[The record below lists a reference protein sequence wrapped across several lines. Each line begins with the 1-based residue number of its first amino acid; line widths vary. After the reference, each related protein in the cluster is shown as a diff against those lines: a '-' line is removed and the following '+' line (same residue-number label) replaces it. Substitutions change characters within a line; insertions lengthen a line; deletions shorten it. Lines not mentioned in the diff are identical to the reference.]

1 MAPTQ
6 IAFEQKLNMIF
17 NKHSFLLQKLEF
29 TKLLFTHNS
38 GGDCHPKFTQSC
50 CSPTVWGETGV
61 LSDGGS
67 CESSKESKDPIV
79 DVRVA
84 KDAVVGV
91 GALGVAVP
99 CAAPV
104 PARVEH
110 LVGKVLGA
118 SSKRSS
124 PSSGVDRLVACEEPR
139 VWRVL
144 VLAPALLG
152 TVPGQTG
159 SSLGS
164 GGGEDEEGGEECER
178 DLHFLLSRQTRLE
191 SLRLVSDWS
200 GQTGSSP

>member
-17 NKHSFLLQKLEF
+17 IKHRFLFQKLEF
-29 TKLLFTHNS
+29 TKLLSTHNQ
-38 GGDCHPKFTQSC
+38 GGDGHPKFTQSC

-67 CESSKESKDPIV
+67 GESSKESEDPVV
-79 DVRVA
+79 DVGVA
-84 KDAVVGV
+84 EDAVVGV

-99 CAAPV
+99 RAAPV

-110 LVGKVLGA
+110 LVGEVLGA
-118 SSKRSS
+118 SSKSSS
-124 PSSGVDRLVACEEPR
+124 PSCGVDRLVAGEEPR
-139 VWRVL
+139 VRRVL
-144 VLAPALLG
+144 VLAPALRA
-152 TVPGQTG
+152 VSGQTG

-164 GGGEDEEGGEECER
+164 GGGEDEEGSEDCER

-191 SLRLVSDWS
+191 SLRLVGDCSS
-200 GQTGSSP
+200 GS

>member
-17 NKHSFLLQKLEF
+17 IKHSFFLQKSEF
-29 TKLLFTHNS
+29 TKLLFTHNQ

-50 CSPTVWGETGV
+50 CSPTVWCETGV

-67 CESSKESKDPIV
+67 GESSKESEDPVV
-79 DVRVA
+79 DVGVA
-84 KDAVVGV
+84 EDAVVGV
-91 GALGVAVP
+91 GALGVAGP
-99 CAAPV
+99 RAAAV

-110 LVGKVLGA
+110 LVGEVLGA

-124 PSSGVDRLVACEEPR
+124 PSCGVDRLVAGEEPR

-144 VLAPALLG
+144 VLTPALLRA
-152 TVPGQTG
+152 VPGQTG

-164 GGGEDEEGGEECER
+164 GGGEDEEGSEDCEGG
-178 DLHFLLSRQTRLE
+178 LHLLLSRQTRLE
-191 SLRLVSDWS
+191 SLRLVGDWYQ
-200 GQTGSSP
+200 GPP

>member
-1 MAPTQ
+1 M
-6 IAFEQKLNMIF
+6 
-17 NKHSFLLQKLEF
+17 FLLQNLEF

-67 CESSKESKDPIV
+67 GESSKETKDPIV
-79 DVRVA
+79 DVGVA
-84 KDAVVGV
+84 EDPVVGV

-99 CAAPV
+99 RAAPV
-104 PARVEH
+104 PAGVEH

-118 SSKRSS
+118 SSKSSS
-124 PSSGVDRLVACEEPR
+124 PSSGVDGLVAGEEPR
-139 VWRVL
+139 VRRVL

-164 GGGEDEEGGEECER
+164 GGGEDEEGSKDCER

-191 SLRLVSDWS
+191 SLRLVGDSH
-200 GQTGSSP
+200 

>member
-1 MAPTQ
+1 MVPTQ
-6 IAFEQKLNMIF
+6 TAFEQKLSQCFI
-17 NKHSFLLQKLEF
+17 KHMFLLQKLQF
-29 TKLLFTHNS
+29 TNLLFTHNQ

-67 CESSKESKDPIV
+67 GESSKESEDPVV
-79 DVRVA
+79 DVGVA

-99 CAAPV
+99 RAAAV

-110 LVGKVLGA
+110 LVGEVLGA
-118 SSKRSS
+118 SSKSNS
-124 PSSGVDRLVACEEPR
+124 PSSGVDGLVAGEEPR
-139 VWRVL
+139 VRRVL
-144 VLAPALLG
+144 VLASALLG

-159 SSLGS
+159 SSLGG
-164 GGGEDEEGGEECER
+164 GGGEDEEGGEDCKR

-191 SLRLVSDWS
+191 SLRLVGD
-200 GQTGSSP
+200 SPCTLR

>member
-1 MAPTQ
+1 
-6 IAFEQKLNMIF
+6 MIF
-17 NKHSFLLQKLEF
+17 IKHSFLLQKLEF

-67 CESSKESKDPIV
+67 GESSKESKNPIV
-79 DVRVA
+79 DVGVA
-84 KDAVVGV
+84 KDPIVGV

-99 CAAPV
+99 RAAAV

-110 LVGKVLGA
+110 LVGEVLGT
-118 SSKRSS
+118 SSKSSS
-124 PSSGVDRLVACEEPR
+124 PSSGVDRLVAGEEPR

-164 GGGEDEEGGEECER
+164 GGGEDEEGSKDCER

-191 SLRLVSDWS
+191 SLRLVGDWS
-200 GQTGSSP
+200 PC

>member
-1 MAPTQ
+1 
-6 IAFEQKLNMIF
+6 MIF
-17 NKHSFLLQKLEF
+17 IKHSFLLQKVEF
-29 TKLLFTHNS
+29 TKLLFTHNQ
-38 GGDCHPKFTQSC
+38 GGDGHPKFTQSC

-67 CESSKESKDPIV
+67 GESSKESEDPVV
-79 DVRVA
+79 DVGVA

-99 CAAPV
+99 RAAPV

-110 LVGKVLGA
+110 LVGEVLGA

-124 PSSGVDRLVACEEPR
+124 PSSRVDRLVAGEEPR
-139 VWRVL
+139 VRRVL
-144 VLAPALLG
+144 VLAPALRA
-152 TVPGQTG
+152 VSGQTG

-164 GGGEDEEGGEECER
+164 GGGEDEEGGEDCER

-191 SLRLVSDWS
+191 SLRLVSDS
-200 GQTGSSP
+200 

>member
-17 NKHSFLLQKLEF
+17 IKHSCLLQKLEF
-29 TKLLFTHNS
+29 TKLSFTHNQ
-38 GGDCHPKFTQSC
+38 GGDGHPESTHSC
-50 CSPTVWGETGV
+50 CSPTVWGKTGV

-67 CESSKESKDPIV
+67 GESSKESKDPVV
-79 DVRVA
+79 DVGVA
-84 KDAVVGV
+84 EDAVVGV
-91 GALGVAVP
+91 GALGVAGP
-99 CAAPV
+99 RAAAV

-110 LVGKVLGA
+110 LVGEVLGA
-118 SSKRSS
+118 SSKSSS
-124 PSSGVDRLVACEEPR
+124 PSSGVYRLVAGEEPR
-139 VWRVL
+139 VRRVL
-144 VLAPALLG
+144 VLASALG

-164 GGGEDEEGGEECER
+164 GGGEDEEGGEDCKR

>member
-17 NKHSFLLQKLEF
+17 IKHSFLLQKLEF
-29 TKLLFTHNS
+29 TKLLFTHNQ

-67 CESSKESKDPIV
+67 GESSKESKDPVV
-79 DVRVA
+79 DVGVA

-91 GALGVAVP
+91 GALGVAGP
-99 CAAPV
+99 RAAAV

-110 LVGKVLGA
+110 LVGEVLGA
-118 SSKRSS
+118 SSKSSS
-124 PSSGVDRLVACEEPR
+124 PSSGVDRLVAGEEPR

-144 VLAPALLG
+144 ILAPALRA
-152 TVPGQTG
+152 VPGQTG

-164 GGGEDEEGGEECER
+164 GGGEDEEGGKDCER

-191 SLRLVSDWS
+191 SLRLVGDCSS
-200 GQTGSSP
+200 GS

>member
-17 NKHSFLLQKLEF
+17 IKHSFLLQKLEF
-29 TKLLFTHNS
+29 TKLSFTHNQ
-38 GGDCHPKFTQSC
+38 GGDGHPKFTQSC

-67 CESSKESKDPIV
+67 GKSSKESEDPVV
-79 DVRVA
+79 DVGVA
-84 KDAVVGV
+84 EDAVVGV

-99 CAAPV
+99 RAAAV

-118 SSKRSS
+118 SSKSSS
-124 PSSGVDRLVACEEPR
+124 PSCGVDRLVAGEDPR

-144 VLAPALLG
+144 VLAPALRA
-152 TVPGQTG
+152 VSGQTG

-164 GGGEDEEGGEECER
+164 GGGEDEEGGEDCER

-191 SLRLVSDWS
+191 SLRLVGDW
-200 GQTGSSP
+200 

>member
-17 NKHSFLLQKLEF
+17 IKHSFLLQKLEF

-38 GGDCHPKFTQSC
+38 GGDCHPKFTRSC

-67 CESSKESKDPIV
+67 GKSSKESKDP
-79 DVRVA
+79 
-84 KDAVVGV
+84 VVGV
-91 GALGVAVP
+91 GALGVAAP
-99 CAAPV
+99 RAAAV

-118 SSKRSS
+118 SSKSSS
-124 PSSGVDRLVACEEPR
+124 PSCGVDRLVAGEEPR
-139 VWRVL
+139 VRRVL

-164 GGGEDEEGGEECER
+164 GGGEDEEG
-178 DLHFLLSRQTRLE
+178 S
-191 SLRLVSDWS
+191 
-200 GQTGSSP
+200 